1 MSILEKLKTRQL
13 VYGVTD
19 PQLEDVLSK
28 QTVTF
33 YVGIDPTADSMHIGH
48 LIPLL
53 VSRHLAQAGHR
64 PIVVI
69 GGGTGL
75 IGDPSGKSEERN
87 LLTLEET
94 MANAAALSKQ
104 VRRIIPDATIVN
116 NLDWIQTYD
125 LITFL
130 RDIGKHFGINTMLAK
145 DSVKNR
151 LEHGI
156 SFTEFTYQIIQSL
169 DFLELYRRE
178 GCTLQIGG
186 QEQWGNITA
195 GLELIRKTEGP
206 EAKAYGLVIPLITKE
221 DGTKFGKTASGAI
234 WLDGARTT
242 PYEFYQYWI
251 NLDDATALARLG
263 QFSLQSLDVIQSIHE
278 AMKATPHLR
287 HAQKALAEELTHLI
301 HGEHALT
308 QVQNIT
314 QAFFAGALRSLDVHE
329 IEMGF
334 KGMPAYETAQPL
346 SLVDALIELGLSSS
360 RREARTH
367 IEQRAVTV
375 NGEKE
380 TNIDAILDT
389 TAAMHGRYTI
399 IRRGKK
405 HYGVIR
411 HQT

>member
-1 MSILEKLKTRQL
+1 MHVLEQLKQRQL

-19 PQLEDVLSK
+19 SELEDVLSK
-28 QTVTF
+28 QAVTF

-53 VSRHLAQAGHR
+53 VAHHLVAAGHKA
-64 PIVVI
+64 IVVI

-87 LLTLEET
+87 LLTLEAS
-94 MANAAALSKQ
+94 MANATALSNQ
-104 VRRIIPDATIVN
+104 VRRILPNAHIVN
-116 NLDWIQTYD
+116 NLDWIKTYD

-130 RDIGKHFGINTMLAK
+130 RDIGKHFGINAMLAK

-151 LEHGI
+151 LETGI

-195 GLELIRKTEGP
+195 GLDLIRKAEGH

-221 DGTKFGKTASGAI
+221 DGTKFGKTASGAV
-234 WLDGARTT
+234 WLDDNRTT

-251 NLDDATALARLG
+251 NLDDTTALARLG
-263 QFSLQSLDVIQSIHE
+263 QFSLKPLATLESIRKAMADAPHE
-278 AMKATPHLR
+278 R
-287 HAQKALAEELTHLI
+287 HAQKALAEELTLLI
-301 HGEHALT
+301 HGEDART
-308 QVQNIT
+308 QVQNISR
-314 QAFFAGALRSLDVHE
+314 AFFAGDVRALDVHE

-334 KGMPAYETAQPL
+334 KGMPAYETAQPIT
-346 SLVDALIELGLSSS
+346 LVEALMQLGLSSS

-367 IEQRAVTV
+367 IDQNAVSV
-375 NGEKE
+375 NGEKQ
-380 TNIDAILDT
+380 TDTDAMIIRE
-389 TAAMHGRYTI
+389 AALHGRYTI
-399 IRRGKK
+399 VRRGKK

-411 HQT
+411 HKA